1 MRGRTMRVMRSMRT
15 ARAMRAQERGPG
27 GRALLLLLAT
37 AMTMLAPLRAESQ
50 EGRGPRR
57 RGGFGD
63 APTWWLSGSAG
74 WQWSNQVGDPKTNSV
89 WDFDSNWSARFS
101 AEREVAPNTT
111 IGVAYTYARI
121 PLRVQTNSG
130 ATGGCRVPCVG
141 DGTIATYGLLARSGG
156 GPGFHFAY
164 EGFIGATRYSNFS
177 FNPSASSVPLT
188 EFTGMTNTDFAWA
201 LSSGFGYGL
210 ARDYELTAMFDY
222 GTSVHE
228 KSGDLFQRRTTRH
241 YATRV
246 GLRVGL

>member
-1 MRGRTMRVMRSMRT
+1 MRERTMRAIVLALT
-15 ARAMRAQERGPG
+15 GRAM
-27 GRALLLLLAT
+27 LLLAVT
-37 AMTMLAPLRAESQ
+37 TTVTMLAPQRAESQ
-50 EGRGPRR
+50 DGRGPRR

-63 APTWWLSGSAG
+63 DPTWWLSASAG

-101 AEREVAPNTT
+101 AEREMAPRTT
-111 IGVAYTYARI
+111 VGLVFNYARI
-121 PLRVQTNSG
+121 PLRIASSSG
-130 ATGGCRVPCVG
+130 TSGCAIPCLA
-141 DGTIATYGLLARSGG
+141 DATIATYGLMARSGG

-164 EGFIGATRYSNFS
+164 EGFLGATRYSNFTIQ
-177 FNPSASSVPLT
+177 PTASSAPVGP
-188 EFTGMTNTDFAWA
+188 FSGMSNTDFAWA
-201 LSSGFGYGL
+201 ISSGFGYGL

-228 KSGDLFQRRTTRH
+228 KSSDLFQRRTTRH